1 MSVRNT
7 NSVDEQTVGTVSMK
21 AQVKE
26 IISTVLRVILGLVFC
41 ASAILKLVSIN
52 DFEIYLTSLGL
63 FGFDVA
69 SLLGR
74 LLIIAELI
82 LGVAII
88 SGWWQR
94 LVYSLTIV
102 VLVVF
107 SAFLLWRIAVGDEE
121 SCHCFGTLVEMNPIQ
136 SMLKNLLAVCVITY
150 LCFSKS
156 IDFFGQLK
164 YKIYVAVA
172 FSVVALAVIMVINPP
187 DFFLR
192 MTKRVSSDVNVEELA
207 KYTDDTPI
215 NEGRHLVFFY
225 SPVCP
230 HCCHCAAKMEAIINY
245 HGIPKESCYAFFMQT
260 VNEMDDAVSEFWQRC
275 AGVGNLSGAQ
285 QDDADE
291 SADEDSVSS
300 EAESPY
306 AYKYIHPYLF
316 IPITNGNIPIVC
328 LFEDGKLVKEYDV
341 FTIDE
346 REITDFLLPR

>member
-1 MSVRNT
+1 
-7 NSVDEQTVGTVSMK
+7 MK
-21 AQVKE
+21 ARVKE
-26 IISTVLRVILGLVFC
+26 VISTVLRVILGLVFC
-41 ASAILKLVSIN
+41 VSAILKLVSIN

-74 LLIIAELI
+74 ILIIAELV
-82 LGVAII
+82 LGVAIV

-94 LVYSLTIV
+94 LVYSLTIAM
-102 VLVVF
+102 LAVF
-107 SAFLLWRIAVGDEE
+107 SAFLLWRIAVGDSE
-121 SCHCFGTLVEMNPIQ
+121 SCHCFGTVVEMNPVQ
-136 SMLKNLLAVCVITY
+136 SLLKNLLAVCVLIY

-156 IDFFGQLK
+156 IAFFGGWK

-172 FSVVALAVIMVINPP
+172 FSVAALVVIMAINPP

-192 MTKRVSSDVNVEELA
+192 MTKRVSSDVNVGELA

-215 NEGRHLVFFY
+215 NQGRHLVFFY
-225 SPVCP
+225 SPDCP
-230 HCCHCAAKMEAIINY
+230 HCCHCAAKMEAMINY
-245 HGIPKESCYAFFMQT
+245 HRINRESCYAVFMQT
-260 VNEMDDAVSEFWQRC
+260 VNEMDDAVEAFWQRC
-275 AGVGNLSGAQ
+275 AGVG
-285 QDDADE
+285 
-291 SADEDSVSS
+291 
-300 EAESPY
+300 SPY
-306 AYKYIHPYLF
+306 AYKYLHPYLF